1 MSDLRNVNFARF
13 CGDLVALQHYEGR
26 VTVWGQGGAICSMST
41 EELEALRK
49 DNVLTPIRASATTRI
64 TIRRLGSAMTPS
76 SPEID
81 PEEALEEVQEALEDD
96 HRPVRPS
103 KR

>member
-1 MSDLRNVNFARF
+1 MSYLRNVNFARF

-41 EELEALRK
+41 EQLEALRK
-49 DNVLTPIRASATTRI
+49 DNVLTPIPASATTRI
-64 TIRRLGSAMTPS
+64 KMTPS
-76 SPEID
+76 SPEMD